1 MSFRPF
7 PLCAALCLLLTACH
21 GDLGPDEGDFEEKE
35 ALASCKV
42 KGGEGEPSAACGTLE
57 DFDLSDCDLDFS
69 DTARSGIWNVQ
80 LRLERADGT
89 LTYDPTHFSV
99 GYADRPGAIN
109 GAELDSSS
117 IVEHTDDVFRITR
130 GHTIE
135 GRPFGSTLVGCKAR
149 GSDRLEG
156 CYVSCNN
163 EGVRTRV
170 GTFYAQ
176 RITGVPE
183 DRAQRGLRLIS
194 ETGIAAM
201 TEGAFRDLHVTP
213 VDVYVTK
220 GHAYVVS
227 VYSGLHVFD
236 VRDPAHPVL
245 TARAE
250 YFRRNDAGG
259 WIAAGGEHDLYGR
272 YWNGVWAKGDALYVA
287 TSDRGVRVFDISD
300 AAHPRF
306 VRDLSAPPTACTS
319 GCTTGIHT
327 VFVDGDRLYAMK
339 TDPTPEVLIY
349 DVTRPLEPVQVN
361 TFSTFEGVTQAS
373 YIHDAFAFEGRLYAN
388 YWDVGL
394 VLADVR
400 DVSEPRIKEWSRY
413 TYPNA
418 KSHAVAVGRIKDRVI
433 AFEGG
438 EQWGAHLRVLDVT
451 DTKNIQRIGEYK
463 LDPHVSI
470 HNLQLQGER
479 LYVAYYQHGVRVLDV
494 SNPEDPEEVGSF
506 GTWRESDV
514 TNGYSFYEGAIG
526 IRVNGDGY
534 IYAIDRARGLLILK
548 EE

>member
-21 GDLGPDEGDFEEKE
+21 GDLGPDEGDFEAKE

-89 LTYDPTHFSV
+89 LTYGPTHFSV

-109 GAELDSSS
+109 GVELDSSS
-117 IVEHTDDVFRITR
+117 IVEHSDDVFRIAR
-130 GHTIE
+130 GQTPE
-135 GRPFGSTLVGCKAR
+135 GRPFGATLVGCKAR

-156 CYVSCNN
+156 CYVSCNY

-170 GTFYAQ
+170 GTFHAQ
-176 RITGVPE
+176 RLSDVTGDE
-183 DRAQRGLRLIS
+183 ARRGLRLVA
-194 ETGIAAM
+194 ETGIAPM
-201 TEGAFRDLHVTP
+201 VEGAYDDAHVTP

-227 VYSGLHVFD
+227 VYSGLHVYD
-236 VRDPAHPVL
+236 VRDPAHPTL
-245 TARAE
+245 TARAAF
-250 YFRRNDAGG
+250 FRNGSLHLMEQ
-259 WIAAGGEHDLYGR
+259 AGGEMDLYGR

-287 TSDRGVRVFDISD
+287 TEHAGVRVFDISD
-300 AAHPRF
+300 AAHPRL
-306 VRDLSAPPTACTS
+306 VRDLSPLPE
-319 GCTTGIHT
+319 GCRTRSCYTGVHT
-327 VFVDGDRLYAMK
+327 VFVDGDLLYAMK
-339 TDPTPEVLIY
+339 TDPQAEVLVY
-349 DVTRPLEPVQVN
+349 DVRNPLEPVQVN
-361 TFSTFEGVTQAS
+361 AFSTQQGVTQSS

-388 YWDVGL
+388 YWDLGL
-394 VLADVR
+394 VVADVGNVSGG
-400 DVSEPRIKEWSRY
+400 VSELGRY
-413 TYPNA
+413 AYPNA

-451 DTKNIQRIGEYK
+451 DPTNIQRIGEYK